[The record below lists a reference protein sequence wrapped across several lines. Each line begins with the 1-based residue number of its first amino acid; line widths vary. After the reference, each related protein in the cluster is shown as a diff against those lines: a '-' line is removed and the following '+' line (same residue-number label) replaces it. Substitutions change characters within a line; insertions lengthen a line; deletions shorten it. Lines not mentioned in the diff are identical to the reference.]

1 MNNHGCS
8 SPTDSAG
15 QMLINNNK
23 IQSIISTHA
32 MAALECFQNNA
43 SAAKMVDIRMK
54 NSKSI
59 SDIIGVSSS
68 SSSSSSSTDTT
79 TTQDMLVNT
88 DEVSSSN
95 GQNLLVNAED
105 IAMGLFQ
112 IINSHRDQ
120 ALTMF
125 NANTPASQMITLR
138 MKNLSAMK
146 ELGGTSLPLSA
157 LVLQKQ
163 LVNAEEEAIKLFEKG
178 LLRGNN
184 SSCVDGVGEKIVEDN
199 IVSSPQREGNNKHK
213 VTNKA
218 PGTSEPSAVVATE
231 VGTGT
236 DNSISIKQLNGISYS
251 KTKRKYQAGI
261 TIKKKHYLGLYEL
274 ATDAAHAHDKAAR
287 LLGNPN
293 NEINFATSE
302 DFIKLRNSELQER
315 NISLDLEESLVKID
329 SKVKEVVIKHCPD
342 VNATAV

>member
-1 MNNHGCS
+1 MSNSACS
-8 SPTDSAG
+8 SQTDSAG
-15 QMLINNNK
+15 QMLIDNNPK
-23 IQSIISTHA
+23 IKSIISEHC

-68 SSSSSSSTDTT
+68 SIDTT
-79 TTQDMLVNT
+79 TTQDMLNT
-88 DEVSSSN
+88 TSEVSSN

-125 NANTPASQMITLR
+125 NADTPASQMITLR

-157 LVLQKQ
+157 LVLQEQ
-163 LVNAEEEAIKLFEKG
+163 LLSAEEEAIKLFEKD

-184 SSCVDGVGEKIVEDN
+184 SSFVDGVGEKIVGDT
-199 IVSSPQREGNNKHK
+199 IVSPPQREGNNK
-213 VTNKA
+213 NNAINEA

-236 DNSISIKQLNGISYS
+236 ANSISIKQLNGISYS

-261 TIKKKHYLGLYEL
+261 TIEKKRYLGLYEL

-287 LLGNPN
+287 LLGNPS

-329 SKVKEVVIKHCPD
+329 SKVKEVVMKHCPD